1 MTLSSFN
8 FAVLVAI
15 TLTVIGVLYIR
26 KIQQTTQQRREKR
39 TQLRQ
44 RIESL
49 HLPKILQA
57 LGIGFGNYLYKVP
70 IEEIDECVS
79 LCEDCSSVVLCGE
92 TLMTSELNPDDIAF
106 CPNQQHLS
114 QFSRAS
120 RIQGQK

>member
-1 MTLSSFN
+1 MTFSSFN
-8 FAVLVAI
+8 FTVFVAI
-15 TLTVIGVLYIR
+15 TLTALGVVYIR

-70 IEEIDECVS
+70 LDEIDECVS
-79 LCEDCSSVVLCGE
+79 ICEDCPSVVLCDE
-92 TLMTSELNPDDIAF
+92 TLMIPELNPDDIDF

-120 RIQGQK
+120 KIHSQK